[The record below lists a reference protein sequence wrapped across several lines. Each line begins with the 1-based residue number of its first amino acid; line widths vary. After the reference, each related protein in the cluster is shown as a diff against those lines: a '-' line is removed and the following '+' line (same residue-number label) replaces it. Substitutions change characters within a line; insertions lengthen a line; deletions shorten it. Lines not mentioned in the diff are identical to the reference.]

1 MKLNIY
7 AHKFYLFLINL
18 RIELIIIKENCE
30 IENIDS
36 NYQDFFLSSDL
47 VIFPSFDSTLPKIA
61 LASAGMCMFL
71 TQSVRPIFGVLNI
84 NPNLSF
90 SIKNSDLYMKILIL
104 HELTHVLVFSPDI

>member
-1 MKLNIY
+1 MKLNID

-47 VIFPSFDSTLPKIA
+47 VIFPSFDIQLCQKLP
-61 LASAGMCMFL
+61 
-71 TQSVRPIFGVLNI
+71 
-84 NPNLSF
+84 
-90 SIKNSDLYMKILIL
+90 L
-104 HELTHVLVFSPDI
+104 HQQVCACF